1 MNLLDWHR
9 VFDGCTDL
17 DAIHGRWQDAAQ
29 AHYLNPGHATPA
41 YQDALLSFVAT
52 STLPAPLKLGALLA
66 CVSGYDF
73 DLRLALGVLD
83 DLDDLDDDSDDSDDN
98 AGSAYTDWPAAL
110 ADTAGLLGPCPV
122 FAARDPALA
131 HFAFGR
137 LASLREALRWN
148 GEDHAH
154 WRAAFWQAYAG
165 LACRWADAAALDLAL
180 ARGARL
186 TDLVPAALDVLAE
199 GVHSPARDAPWYT
212 EGRSNAGYLV
222 LIDRLRAAGLDLHR
236 ESATVLTAAARADN
250 AQMLEQLVAR
260 GADLALAGPQA
271 LAAAASNAAHDAVAW
286 LLEHGVNGRAA
297 LDDALLAAVSTLDE
311 TLVEM
316 LFDAGASL
324 GALQEQALCTA
335 CAARPFDLY
344 NGETEFIVQRAEMLV
359 LLARRGAPMDHPRFI
374 ASLRCAAQGARLL
387 AALRGHPGLEARHRQ
402 ALAAAGD

>member
-9 VFDGCTDL
+9 VFDGCADL
-17 DAIHGRWQDAAQ
+17 DAIHGRWQEAAQ
-29 AHYLNPGHATPA
+29 AHYLNPGHATPE
-41 YQDALLSFVAT
+41 YQDALLSFAAA

-83 DLDDLDDDSDDSDDN
+83 DLDDDS
-98 AGSAYTDWPAAL
+98 AHTDWPAAL
-110 ADTAGLLGPCPV
+110 ADTAALLGPCPA

-131 HFAFGR
+131 HFALGR

-180 ARGARL
+180 ARGACL
-186 TDLVPAALDVLAE
+186 ADLLPHALEVLAE

-212 EGRSNAGYLV
+212 EGRSNAGYLA
-222 LIDRLRAAGLDLHR
+222 LIDHLRARGLDLPQ
-236 ESATVLTAAARADN
+236 ESATVLVAAARADN

-271 LAAAASNAAHDAVAW
+271 LAAAASHAAHDAVAW
-286 LLEHGVNGRAA
+286 LLAHGVNGPAA
-297 LDDALLAAVSTLDE
+297 LDEALLAAVSALDE

-324 GALQEQALCTA
+324 GALQDQVLCAA

-344 NGETEFIVQRAEMLV
+344 NGETEFIVQRAGMLV
-359 LLARRGAPMDHPRFI
+359 LLAQRGAPMDHPRFI
-374 ASLRCAAQGARLL
+374 ASLRCAAQGPRLL

>member
-9 VFDGCTDL
+9 VFDGCADL

-29 AHYLNPGHATPA
+29 AHYLNPGHATPE
-41 YQDALLSFVAT
+41 YQDVLLSFIAT
-52 STLPAPLKLGALLA
+52 SALPAPLKLGALLA

-83 DLDDLDDDSDDSDDN
+83 DLDDD
-98 AGSAYTDWPAAL
+98 SAYTDWPPAL

-131 HFAFGR
+131 HFALGR

-180 ARGARL
+180 ARGARIP
-186 TDLVPAALDVLAE
+186 DLLPHALDVLAE
-199 GVHSPARDAPWYT
+199 GIYSPALDAPYYT
-212 EGRSNAGYLV
+212 EDRSNADYLA
-222 LIDRLRAAGLDLHR
+222 LIDRLCALGLDLRR
-236 ESATVLTAAARADN
+236 ESATVLLAAARVDN
-250 AQMLEQLVAR
+250 AQMLKGLVAR

-286 LLEHGVNGRAA
+286 LLEHGVTSPGA
-297 LDDALLAAVSTLDE
+297 LDDALLAAVSALDE

-324 GALQEQALCTA
+324 GALQELALCTA
-335 CAARPFDLY
+335 CTASPFDLY
-344 NGETEFIVQRAEMLV
+344 NGETEFIVQRADMLV
-359 LLARRGAPMDHPRFI
+359 LLAGRGAPMDHPRFI
-374 ASLRCAAQGARLL
+374 ASLRSAAQGPRLL
-387 AALRGHPGLEARHRQ
+387 AALGDHPGLEARHRQ
-402 ALAAAGD
+402 TLAAAEA

>member
-29 AHYLNPGHATPA
+29 AHYLNPGHATPE

-73 DLRLALGVLD
+73 DLRLAVGVLD
-83 DLDDLDDDSDDSDDN
+83 DLDDD
-98 AGSAYTDWPAAL
+98 SAYTDWPAAL
-110 ADTAGLLGPCPV
+110 ADTAGLLGPCP
-122 FAARDPALA
+122 ALMEHDLARDPALA
-131 HFAFGR
+131 HFALGP

-165 LACRWADAAALDLAL
+165 LACRWADSAALDLAL
-180 ARGARL
+180 ARGVRL

-212 EGRSNAGYLV
+212 EGRSNAGYLA

-250 AQMLEQLVAR
+250 AQMLEQLATR

-286 LLEHGVNGRAA
+286 LLEHGVTDAAA

-316 LFDAGASL
+316 LLDAGASL
-324 GALQEQALCTA
+324 GSLQEQALCAA

-344 NGETEFIVQRAEMLV
+344 NGETEFIVQRADMLV
-359 LLARRGAPMDHPRFI
+359 SLALRGAPLDHPRFI
-374 ASLRCAAQGARLL
+374 ASLRCAAQGPRLL

>member
-9 VFDGCTDL
+9 VFDGCADL

-29 AHYLNPGHATPA
+29 AHYLNPGHATPE
-41 YQDALLSFVAT
+41 YQDTLLSFIAT
-52 STLPAPLKLGALLA
+52 AALPAPLKLGALLA

-83 DLDDLDDDSDDSDDN
+83 DLNDDT
-98 AGSAYTDWPAAL
+98 AYTDWPAAL

-131 HFAFGR
+131 HFALGR

-148 GEDHAH
+148 GQDHAH
-154 WRAAFWQAYAG
+154 WRAAFWTAYAA

-180 ARGARL
+180 ARGARFE
-186 TDLVPAALDVLAE
+186 DLVPHALDVLAE
-199 GVHSPARDAPWYT
+199 GIHSPALDAPYYT
-212 EGRSNAGYLV
+212 EDRSNADYLA
-222 LIDRLRAAGLDLHR
+222 LIDRLRALGLDLRR
-236 ESATVLTAAARADN
+236 ESVTVLVAAARVDN
-250 AQMLEQLVAR
+250 AQMLEQLAAR

-271 LAAAASNAAHDAVAW
+271 LVTAASRAAHDAVAW
-286 LLEHGVNGRAA
+286 LLEHGVNGPGA
-297 LDDALLAAVSTLDE
+297 LDDALLAAVSALDE

-344 NGETEFIVQRAEMLV
+344 NGETEFIVQRADMLV
-359 LLARRGAPMDHPRFI
+359 LLAGRGAPMDHPRFI
-374 ASLRCAAQGARLL
+374 ASLRSAAQGPRLL
-387 AALRGHPGLEARHRQ
+387 AALGGHPGLEARHRQ
-402 ALAAAGD
+402 VLGAAAA

>member
-1 MNLLDWHR
+1 MNLLEWHR
-9 VFDGCTDL
+9 VFDGCADL

-29 AHYLNPGHATPA
+29 AHHLNPGHATPE
-41 YQDALLSFVAT
+41 YQDALLSFIAT
-52 STLPAPLKLGALLA
+52 SALPAPLKLGALLA

-83 DLDDLDDDSDDSDDN
+83 DFDDLDDDSAD
-98 AGSAYTDWPAAL
+98 SAYADWPAAL
-110 ADTAGLLGPCPV
+110 ADPAGLLGPCPV

-131 HFAFGR
+131 HFALGR

-165 LACRWADAAALDLAL
+165 LACRWADGAALDLAL
-180 ARGARL
+180 ARGARIS
-186 TDLVPAALDVLAE
+186 DLLPHALDVLAE
-199 GVHSPARDAPWYT
+199 GVHSPARDAPYYT
-212 EGRSNAGYLV
+212 EGRSNADYLA
-222 LIDRLRAAGLDLHR
+222 LIDRLRALGLDLRR
-236 ESATVLTAAARADN
+236 ESATVLVAAARAGN
-250 AQMLEQLVAR
+250 AQMLEGLAAR

-271 LAAAASNAAHDAVAW
+271 LAAAASHAAHDAVAW
-286 LLEHGVNGRAA
+286 LLEHGVNGPGA

-335 CAARPFDLY
+335 CTASPFDLY
-344 NGETEFIVQRAEMLV
+344 NGETEFIVQRADMLV
-359 LLARRGAPMDHPRFI
+359 LLAARGAPMDHPRFI
-374 ASLRCAAQGARLL
+374 ASLRSAAQGPRLL
-387 AALRGHPGLEARHRQ
+387 AALSGHPGLEARHRQ
-402 ALAAAGD
+402 VLAAAGV

>member
-29 AHYLNPGHATPA
+29 AHYLNPGHATPE
-41 YQDALLSFVAT
+41 YQDALLSFIAT
-52 STLPAPLKLGALLA
+52 SALPASLKLGALLA

-83 DLDDLDDDSDDSDDN
+83 DLDDDS
-98 AGSAYTDWPAAL
+98 AHTDWPAAL
-110 ADTAGLLGPCPV
+110 ADTAALLGPCPA
-122 FAARDPALA
+122 FMEHDLARDPALA
-131 HFAFGR
+131 HFALGR

-180 ARGARL
+180 ARGACL
-186 TDLVPAALDVLAE
+186 ADLLPAALDVLAE

-212 EGRSNAGYLV
+212 EGRGNADYLA
-222 LIDRLRAAGLDLHR
+222 LIDRLRARGLDLRR
-236 ESATVLTAAARADN
+236 ESVTVLVAAARADN

-260 GADLALAGPQA
+260 GADLALAGPPA
-271 LAAAASNAAHDAVAW
+271 LAAAASNAAHDAAAW
-286 LLEHGVNGRAA
+286 LLEHGVTDAAA
-297 LDDALLAAVSTLDE
+297 LGDALLAAVSTLDE

-324 GALQEQALCTA
+324 GALQEQALCAA

-359 LLARRGAPMDHPRFI
+359 LLALRGASMDHPRFI
-374 ASLRCAAQGARLL
+374 ASLRCAAQAPRLL
-387 AALRGHPGLEARHRQ
+387 AALRDHPGLEARHWQ

>member
-29 AHYLNPGHATPA
+29 AHYLNPGHATPE
-41 YQDALLSFVAT
+41 YQDALLSFIAT
-52 STLPAPLKLGALLA
+52 SALPASLKLGALLA

-83 DLDDLDDDSDDSDDN
+83 DLDDDTVH
-98 AGSAYTDWPAAL
+98 TDWPAAL
-110 ADTAGLLGPCPV
+110 ADTAALLGPCPA
-122 FAARDPALA
+122 FMEHDLARDPALA
-131 HFAFGR
+131 HFALGR

-180 ARGARL
+180 ARGACL
-186 TDLVPAALDVLAE
+186 ADLLPAALDVLAE

-212 EGRSNAGYLV
+212 EGRGNADYLA
-222 LIDRLRAAGLDLHR
+222 LIDRLRARGLDLRR
-236 ESATVLTAAARADN
+236 ESATVLVAAARADN

-271 LAAAASNAAHDAVAW
+271 LAAAASHAAHDAVAW
-286 LLEHGVNGRAA
+286 LLEQGVTGPAV

-324 GALQEQALCTA
+324 GALQEQALCAA

-359 LLARRGAPMDHPRFI
+359 LLALRGAPMDHPRFI
-374 ASLRCAAQGARLL
+374 ASLRSAAQAPRLL

-402 ALAAAGD
+402 ALAAAGG

>member
-9 VFDGCTDL
+9 VFDGCADL
-17 DAIHGRWQDAAQ
+17 DAIHGGWQDAAQ
-29 AHYLNPGHATPA
+29 AHYLNPGHATPE
-41 YQDALLSFVAT
+41 YQDALLSFIAT
-52 STLPAPLKLGALLA
+52 SALPAPLKLGVLLA

-83 DLDDLDDDSDDSDDN
+83 DLDDDTVH
-98 AGSAYTDWPAAL
+98 TDWPAAL
-110 ADTAGLLGPCPV
+110 ADTAGLLGPCPL

-131 HFAFGR
+131 HFALGR

-154 WRAAFWQAYAG
+154 WRTAFWQAYAG

-180 ARGARL
+180 ARGACL
-186 TDLVPAALDVLAE
+186 ANLLPHALGVLAE
-199 GVHSPARDAPWYT
+199 GIHSPALDAPYYT
-212 EGRSNAGYLV
+212 EDRSNADYLA
-222 LIDRLRAAGLDLHR
+222 LIDRLCALGLDLRR
-236 ESATVLTAAARADN
+236 ESATVLLAAARVDN
-250 AQMLEQLVAR
+250 AQMLEGLAAR

-286 LLEHGVNGRAA
+286 LLEHGVTSPGA
-297 LDDALLAAVSTLDE
+297 LDNALLAAVSALDE

-324 GALQEQALCTA
+324 VSLQEQALCAA

-344 NGETEFIVQRAEMLV
+344 NGETEFVVQRADMLV
-359 LLARRGAPMDHPRFI
+359 LLAGRGAPMDHPRFI
-374 ASLRCAAQGARLL
+374 ASLRSAAQGPRLL
-387 AALRGHPGLEARHRQ
+387 AALGGHPGLEARHRQ
-402 ALAAAGD
+402 ALGASAA